1 MNVRVLVVPV
11 LAAVAAAGIW
21 LLKSPPGQHGVPAA
35 TWRIGTGTEIRQGH
49 NYDELPIESPIR
61 LSYSCD
67 EPRHV
72 YVFGYS
78 AVDGTVLMF
87 PSPPLRTELG
97 NPLPPGGAL
106 LPGASDGE
114 EIAWTTRSGILAT
127 TVFLVVAA
135 TEPIADLEALL
146 PKLRRW
152 TNTVL
157 PDGSIQVTNPD
168 AGVEL
173 AGKAREPLPLPL
185 LQRAADLSLNETM
198 INGPLRPDPVLDGVW
213 IGSWRVKEKQSD
225 DAPAPK

>member
-1 MNVRVLVVPV
+1 
-11 LAAVAAAGIW
+11 
-21 LLKSPPGQHGVPAA
+21 VPAA

-97 NPLPPGGAL
+97 NPLPSGGAL